1 MNEKELA
8 RYGILGLAVAAL
20 IYLFVW
26 ARKKGKLPGA
36 DVAGANILPVVPR
49 PPQTGSDNGTVSI
62 LYDIDTGEGRAAIEA
77 RMKQIHATDRGK
89 QLIAQASQDPY
100 TGLAWKTDFKNA
112 MASIFGNAY
121 NVPVLPEVVNARY
134 RQFLEGI
141 KDQPKTVEELDRE
154 GDFNRALQI
163 WQNALDFGE
172 FSFWPANLAQQIEQ
186 GAFKASGPAD
196 RNRSERYDVFTI
208 DAKKFA
214 NNLLTLQRQYEDA
227 LQKAAIQDLRAQ
239 GWKFQGLDS
248 RTSR

>member
-1 MNEKELA
+1 MDQKELA
-8 RYGILGLAVAAL
+8 KYGIAGLAVAAL

-26 ARKKGKLPGA
+26 AKKKGKLP
-36 DVAGANILPVVPR
+36 DSVNQANILPAT
-49 PPQTGSDNGTVSI
+49 PPKASTTPDGGAVNF
-62 LYDIDTGEGRAAIEA
+62 LYDIDSGEGLQAINA
-77 RMKQIHATDRGK
+77 RMKQIHPTDRGR
-89 QLIAQASQDPY
+89 QLIAQSQQDPY

-121 NVPVLPEVVNARY
+121 NVPVLPSVVDARY
-134 RQFLEGI
+134 TQFLEGI
-141 KDQPKTVEELDRE
+141 KDQPKGIEELDRQ

-196 RNRSERYDVFTI
+196 KNRSQRYDVFSK
-208 DAKKFA
+208 DAQKFA
-214 NNLLTLQRQYEDA
+214 ANMLTLQRQYQEA
-227 LQKAAIQDLRAQ
+227 LKKAAIQDLRAK
-239 GWKFQGLDS
+239 GWKFQGLDT